1 MMIKLRKIKLFHNH
15 SKNKSIDEG
24 SVIHLTVSKGEQ
36 EDDSDDEDVK
46 TTNETVK
53 VPYSGS
59 KGKSQ
64 TVEVYIRDK
73 DHSGS
78 SVSQTYKINKDKTA

>member
-1 MMIKLRKIKLFHNH
+1 M
-15 SKNKSIDEG
+15 NK
-24 SVIHLTVSKGEQ
+24 

-78 SVSQTYKINKDKTA
+78 SVSQTYKINKDKTISIPLKIQKVKQQAIQCA